1 MFNNLFQFNNR
12 STFLD
17 FSEILI
23 HLLSS
28 LLSNYN
34 VNKHKNQQKS
44 CVLLFKDSDILNI
57 GCECLK
63 EQADSVHLKTS

>member
-1 MFNNLFQFNNR
+1 MFNNLFKFNNR

-34 VNKHKNQQKS
+34 VNKHKNQLKS
-44 CVLLFKDSDILNI
+44 CVLLFKDNDILNI

-63 EQADSVHLKTS
+63 VYRQIVYI